1 MTMPTR
7 ADLDRFCE
15 PAVDCPVTRAVY
27 ALGGKWKLH
36 IIFQLT
42 QGTRR
47 FGELQRS
54 IPGVTQQMLT
64 GAVEK
69 CLSL

>member
-15 PAVDCPVTRAVY
+15 PAVDCPVTRPVY